1 MFRDVTRKKQKLTEA
16 ECIALLQ
23 VQPRGVLALLG
34 DEDYPY
40 AVPTNHWYDPE
51 SGSLFFHSGMTG
63 HKIDA
68 IRRCDKASYCVV
80 SEGVR
85 RDGDWALTY
94 QSVIVFG
101 RVRIVE
107 DHDRAIELTRRLSL
121 QFTDDLDYLEQEIK
135 SAGARTLV
143 FELAPAHI
151 TGKTVHEA

>member
-1 MFRDVTRKKQKLTEA
+1 M
-16 ECIALLQ
+16 
-23 VQPRGVLALLG
+23 
-34 DEDYPY
+34 
-40 AVPTNHWYDPE
+40 PTNHWYDPE